1 MKKLKKFL
9 FAAFT
14 VAILSCLFCQPAFA
28 AISESDVQAQVDAVG
43 KEAVSGNVF
52 IWFLCAIGFLKV
64 GQKIDSFLSSLGVN
78 VGHTGGS
85 MLAEAMIA
93 ARGIGGIKNF
103 SSHHFGGGRNSSST
117 NVNAN
122 GGKGSGGFGAG
133 FASGGLAGVVSR
145 KVTNSAIKT
154 ATTTPGSKPSGL
166 GSLLGDAAAG
176 GIGGHMYAS
185 SVSKGGNFA
194 NNVIGSVATGSISQM
209 GSISGEKA
217 AEALHSYMGYA
228 ALESGAEIVPTFQN
242 VEIGGGRITGTEV
255 TAEHPEGM
263 EIRRVDRSVNEILDG
278 PGIQLSE
285 LAAKIQQLHIFF
297 SLLIPDMS
305 HEERQLLDEALVRT
319 YNTKGITHDN
329 ASLEDPAQP
338 GQYRE
343 MPVLGDLYEILKTS
357 KETMRMAH
365 ILNRLVN
372 GSASTFNK
380 QTNVR
385 LDNKYTVLDISSLTG
400 DLLTVGMFVAL
411 DFVWDRAKADR
422 TEEKAIFIDECW
434 QLLSGAGAAGV
445 RLAGDFLLE
454 IAKTIRG
461 YGGASIFASQD
472 LADFFDLDGGRF
484 GKGIINNSK
493 TKIILNLEDDEAQR
507 VQEALHLSDAETM
520 EITHFERGHGLISTN
535 NNNIMVEFKASP
547 LEKDLIT
554 TDRRELREIVER
566 KRREQS
572 TSAEQQI

>member
-14 VAILSCLFCQPAFA
+14 VAILSCLLCQPAFA

-117 NVNAN
+117 NVNSN

-228 ALESGAEIVPTFQN
+228 ALESGAENIPTFQN

-255 TAEHPEGM
+255 TEEHPEGISFGM
-263 EIRRVDRSVNEILDG
+263 YHADQYVAPE
-278 PGIQLSE
+278 
-285 LAAKIQQLHIFF
+285 
-297 SLLIPDMS
+297 
-305 HEERQLLDEALVRT
+305 
-319 YNTKGITHDN
+319 
-329 ASLEDPAQP
+329 
-338 GQYRE
+338 GQYTTVHAVDGTAWYKQYAVDAVDKSPYKSE
-343 MPVLGDLYEILKTS
+343 MRVK
-357 KETMRMAH
+357 
-365 ILNRLVN
+365 
-372 GSASTFNK
+372 
-380 QTNVR
+380 
-385 LDNKYTVLDISSLTG
+385 
-400 DLLTVGMFVAL
+400 AL
-411 DFVWDRAKADR
+411 IWSV
-422 TEEKAIFIDECW
+422 IC
-434 QLLSGAGAAGV
+434 QQ
-445 RLAGDFLLE
+445 RLAPQF
-454 IAKTIRG
+454 RH
-461 YGGASIFASQD
+461 
-472 LADFFDLDGGRF
+472 
-484 GKGIINNSK
+484 
-493 TKIILNLEDDEAQR
+493 ED
-507 VQEALHLSDAETM
+507 V
-520 EITHFERGHGLISTN
+520 HGLILGNSMDLAYQILTSTGGRKHDFFMLDGSYEHFLYLTN
-535 NNNIMVEFKASP
+535 NHQGEVILALLCDPVKTAELDRILLQGLTARQPGLAIEHDGVSP
-547 LEKDLIT
+547 DGSPVLFGYFCDLPRIARFNTSLELSERPGTLICF
-554 TDRRELREIVER
+554 DFQAEVLRSYCGSRVRFQTIDFTKFEGR
-566 KRREQS
+566 LFP
-572 TSAEQQI
+572 